1 MGLGKLRLLTLAVA
15 YYVPIAALKAFGA
28 RVELAT
34 LAALVM
40 RCSANIHHAEFAR
53 TISLGA
59 VALDVAKLT
68 SAVRARQEFAAEI
81 SGLLF
86 FFKRWLF
93 NLDDN
98 LNHFLGLLLG
108 LLGDSGQMLCF
119 FLDFFAFLEILVVLA
134 FVILLIPLFFQ
145 HLVRLAGVPAEE
157 LDEALRPQI
166 GEVVRLQGYKRQGVL
181 RPFHDDAL
189 TILQQEPIGAIEA
202 HPCCT
207 AIVSVLLNLKDS
219 GAWYH

>member
-1 MGLGKLRLLTLAVA
+1 
-15 YYVPIAALKAFGA
+15 VPIAALKAFGA

-34 LAALVM
+34 LAARVM
-40 RCSANIHHAEFAR
+40 RCSANIHHAELTR

-98 LNHFLGLLLG
+98 LNHVLSLLLG
-108 LLGDSGQMLCF
+108 LLGDSGQKLCF
-119 FLDFFAFLEILVVLA
+119 LLDFFAFFKVLVVLA
-134 FVILLIPLFFQ
+134 FVKLFPLLLLQ
-145 HLVRLAGVPAEE
+145 DLVRLAGVPAEE
-157 LDEALRPQI
+157 LYEALRPQI
-166 GEVVRLQGYKRQGVL
+166 GEVVRLQGYKSQGVL

-189 TILQQEPIGAIEA
+189 TILQQEPIGTIEA

-207 AIVSVLLNLKDS
+207 AIVSVLLHLKDG